1 MVVQMQHCGAM
12 ATPSDLLTASQAA
25 EAWGVSVHTVRR
37 WARDEKVT
45 TIVLPSGRRRYR
57 RSDVE
62 NIITTEAAS

>member
-1 MVVQMQHCGAM
+1 M
-12 ATPSDLLTASQAA
+12 AIATDLLTATEAA

-37 WARDEKVT
+37 WARDQKVT

-62 NIITTEAAS
+62 NALTTEAAS